1 MPTFNGEKT
10 ILRTITS
17 IAKQKYRPLQL
28 IVVDDKSQDSTA
40 SLIEDFVRKT
50 RFPSEFNIIHHKSNL
65 GLSRSLNDGV
75 KEARG
80 KYILTLH
87 QDCELVSDNWIEK
100 ALSLMSD
107 EKVAVVTGYYGVTD
121 IKDESFVKRAFGVLR
136 KQFHSRPKHSCEKS
150 TFSEGKCDLYRKEL
164 LIKVGGFPTGYRIAG
179 EDLIVSYNLRK
190 IGYSI
195 MKCYDLQVIQRF
207 GGPAESFV
215 GNLGKEFLFGKAMG
229 GVFSE
234 FKTFLFKSVNTNTMN
249 YSASRSIHR
258 SSQPLFAFF
267 ILAALLAAI
276 FLPWALF
283 LVIVLLG
290 FRFAYYF
297 LRVFPELKAY
307 THPLSHISLETI
319 LTSAIG
325 ILTDFFYSF
334 GFVYGL
340 VLHGLRKRL

>member
-1 MPTFNGEKT
+1 MYDEACTVSIIVPTFNGEKT

-40 SLIEDFVRKT
+40 SLVEDFVRKT

-150 TFSEGKCDLYRKEL
+150 TFSEGKCDLYL
-164 LIKVGGFPTGYRIAG
+164 
-179 EDLIVSYNLRK
+179 
-190 IGYSI
+190 
-195 MKCYDLQVIQRF
+195 
-207 GGPAESFV
+207 
-215 GNLGKEFLFGKAMG
+215 
-229 GVFSE
+229 
-234 FKTFLFKSVNTNTMN
+234 
-249 YSASRSIHR
+249 
-258 SSQPLFAFF
+258 
-267 ILAALLAAI
+267 
-276 FLPWALF
+276 
-283 LVIVLLG
+283 
-290 FRFAYYF
+290 
-297 LRVFPELKAY
+297 
-307 THPLSHISLETI
+307 
-319 LTSAIG
+319 
-325 ILTDFFYSF
+325 
-334 GFVYGL
+334 
-340 VLHGLRKRL
+340 